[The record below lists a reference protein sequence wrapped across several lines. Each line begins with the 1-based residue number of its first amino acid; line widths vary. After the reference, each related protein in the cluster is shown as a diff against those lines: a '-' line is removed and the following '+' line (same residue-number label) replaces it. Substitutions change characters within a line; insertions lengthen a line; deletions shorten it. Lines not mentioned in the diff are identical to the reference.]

1 MFSIGL
7 SSMTRLSYY
16 SIVRHFY
23 DTVYASWY
31 THCFPPSVSAQ
42 QTPHQ
47 SLKVVGVRSWVWSWV
62 TICIK
67 SLTTDTV
74 WTCAASVSDQERTA
88 GFCTWTCWWA
98 VTLQHFIK
106 MARHVR
112 IYTLSI
118 PRHLANEK
126 TPGRNGDCWGFS
138 DRPDLWWE
146 IDVPLKVGFIFVHM

>member
-1 MFSIGL
+1 MQLKFKL
-7 SSMTRLSYY
+7 VLVKPKCTENRFYLLRCSSSYC
-16 SIVRHFY
+16 RHFGYKSHGEGKTCICSLYGWAVWPDCHITVSLDISMIQY
-23 DTVYASWY
+23 DIRTPP
-31 THCFPPSVSAQ
+31 PPSVSAQ
-42 QTPHQ
+42 QTPHP

-106 MARHVR
+106 MTRHVR
-112 IYTLSI
+112 IYTLNS
-118 PRHLANEK
+118 
-126 TPGRNGDCWGFS
+126 
-138 DRPDLWWE
+138 
-146 IDVPLKVGFIFVHM
+146 